1 VLVVILLKKYSKNNN
16 LLYYNMFFFYI
27 IFYCFVLQIISI
39 FVPSSE
45 NFINLNDINI
55 KDNLIIWLR
64 YSLFITMCIGFIII
78 MFSNQNNVKT
88 LLSLL
93 LIFLTII
100 KLLVFGGIFN
110 DGYFN
115 IIIYP
120 IFYIIIFYSIFVFLN
135 KIPDYNLFKPF

>member
-1 VLVVILLKKYSKNNN
+1 
-16 LLYYNMFFFYI
+16 M
-27 IFYCFVLQIISI
+27 

-45 NFINLNDINI
+45 NFINFNNINF
-55 KDNLIIWLR
+55 KENIIVWLR
-64 YSLFITMCIGFIII
+64 YSLFITLCIGFIII
-78 MFSNQNNVKT
+78 MFTNQNNVKT

-100 KLLVFGGIFN
+100 KLLVFGGVFN

-120 IFYIIIFYSIFVFLN
+120 IFYVIIFYSIFVFLN
-135 KIPDYNLFKPF
+135 KIPDYNLLKPF

>member
-1 VLVVILLKKYSKNNN
+1 
-16 LLYYNMFFFYI
+16 MFFFYI
-27 IFYCFVLQIISI
+27 IFYCLVLQIISI

>member
-1 VLVVILLKKYSKNNN
+1 
-16 LLYYNMFFFYI
+16 MFFFYI
-27 IFYCFVLQIISI
+27 IFYCLVLQIISM

>member
-1 VLVVILLKKYSKNNN
+1 MLVVILLKKYSKNNN